1 MTVPKFS
8 LDKRETL
15 VEEIVRKLLD
25 YLLSHHVPPGGRL
38 PSERQLAEAFGVG
51 RSVIR
56 EALKSLSLLGVVHV
70 RQGDG
75 TYLTDLQ
82 SSLLPKVIEWGLLL
96 GERRTLDLVEARRH
110 IEVATARLAAERR
123 DERQLSELAAL
134 LERMRHAAEDAEE
147 FVDADI
153 AFHIK
158 IAEASRNTALLDIL
172 SGIQALLRVWITRVI
187 RAAGR
192 TEPSYREHEPVYD
205 AILRQDP
212 DAAAAAMDRH
222 LLAASERLLSSISV
236 DPAEHGTQRPSQ

>member
-187 RAAGR
+187 SAAGR